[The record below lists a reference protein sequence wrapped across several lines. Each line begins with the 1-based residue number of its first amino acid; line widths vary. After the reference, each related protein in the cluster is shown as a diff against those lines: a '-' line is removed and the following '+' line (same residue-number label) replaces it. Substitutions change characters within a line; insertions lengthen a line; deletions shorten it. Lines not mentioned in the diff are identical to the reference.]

1 MEPSA
6 LCLTRNTHPD
16 PMAFWSVGKSRISK
30 VPVSTRVLY
39 SSVAASRHP
48 SAWSPCIA
56 CLKVRC
62 SGNEAE
68 FACSPSSSSDHIA
81 GGSAS
86 GSAERLTFHHSPGG
100 REMRDVRRRS
110 GGGLCARAGRIAWTM
125 AGDAGGVGVLEID
138 GDNLYAIRGC
148 RLE

>member
-16 PMAFWSVGKSRISK
+16 PMAFWSTGKSTISK

-39 SSVAASRHP
+39 SSVAASLHP
-48 SAWSPCIA
+48 WDCSPCIA
-56 CLKVRC
+56 CLKVQG
-62 SGNEAE
+62 SGTEAE
-68 FACSPSSSSDHIA
+68 FACSPSSSSSSDHMT

-86 GSAERLTFHHSPGG
+86 GSAEHLTFHHSPGG

-110 GGGLCARAGRIAWTM
+110 SGGCCTGAGRGMCTTG
-125 AGDAGGVGVLEID
+125 GDAGGVGVCS
-138 GDNLYAIRGC
+138 GRG
-148 RLE
+148 